1 MQWIMCVRVAS
12 NFLFRLSARH
22 VGCMHMNMQVQLLN
36 LLVCVTGWKI
46 SELVG
51 LMCDTKQVMFNSI
64 HNVKIL
70 KCLAFCLFPLLAR
83 ITECSLAESQNA
95 SKEITVLARIIEC
108 LEIKIVSAVTWI
120 SLSIKFVVMRQRWKR
135 NPRQTVPWPATGI
148 TQNKVLVLT
157 DWLLLVFNAWL
168 TDYSCISLWLHL
180 QLLQWLHL
188 CITVHATLYSNNK
201 WM

>member
-1 MQWIMCVRVAS
+1 MHAHEHAGSVA
-12 NFLFRLSARH
+12 
-22 VGCMHMNMQVQLLN
+22 
-36 LLVCVTGWKI
+36 
-46 SELVG
+46 ELVG
-51 LMCDTKQVMFNSI
+51 LCDKLKDQWTCWFDVWHQTGHVQLNTQCQNPKMSCVLFIPSPCQNRRMFI
-64 HNVKIL
+64 G
-70 KCLAFCLFPLLAR
+70 R
-83 ITECSLAESQNA
+83 ITECL
-95 SKEITVLARIIEC
+95 KITVLARIIEC

-148 TQNKVLVLT
+148 TQNKVLVVT

-180 QLLQWLHL
+180 QLLQWLRL